1 MIFSNRVSRLQESA
15 TLKINA
21 IANKLKQEGKA
32 IINLTAGEPD
42 FPVFDEAKK
51 AVIEALEK
59 NLSKYTP
66 TPGIPEL
73 RELIAQKTNHQQPSL
88 ASHPWKA
95 SNVMVTNGGK
105 QALFDAILSLIDEE
119 DEGVIRR

>member
-51 AVIEALEK
+51 AVVEALE
-59 NLSKYTP
+59 SH
-66 TPGIPEL
+66 GDQW
-73 RELIAQKTNHQQPSL
+73 RKTGF
-88 ASHPWKA
+88 
-95 SNVMVTNGGK
+95 V
-105 QALFDAILSLIDEE
+105 
-119 DEGVIRR
+119 